1 MSDLGI
7 KASKI
12 GVDVKTATD
21 RDLSFTSGLNT
32 LKVYRVIH
40 MGASGKEAHGLDY
53 PPTFDFMLPYEDGY
67 QVGASGYYS
76 GYESV
81 VEVDDAYVYAPE
93 DTYIILYIDP
103 LNE

>member
-1 MSDLGI
+1 MSNLGI
-7 KASKI
+7 KASKR

-21 RDLSFTSGLNT
+21 KDLSFTSGLNT

-53 PPTFDFMLPYEDGY
+53 PPTFDFMLPFLDGY
-67 QVGASGYYS
+67 QVGTAGYYL
-76 GYESV
+76 GYGSV
-81 VEVDDAYVYAPE
+81 VEVDNTYVYAPK